1 MSDIAKWIL
10 LGVGFIAIIGMILA
24 LPITQSLGD
33 GSSAFSSSIV
43 GLVTLAGNILTTF
56 RKFINN
62 FFTSAGRQLLSVALI
77 WILTK
82 KFLTFVIKLT
92 VGVYRAIF
100 K

>member
-62 FFTSAGRQLLSVALI
+62 FLLLQVGSCSVLLLSG
-77 WILTK
+77 
-82 KFLTFVIKLT
+82 F
-92 VGVYRAIF
+92 
-100 K
+100 

>member
-10 LGVGFIAIIGMILA
+10 LGVGFIAIIRMILA

-33 GSSAFSSSIV
+33 GSSASSSIV

-82 KFLTFVIKLT
+82 KFLTFAIKLT

>member
-33 GSSAFSSSIV
+33 GSSALSGGIF
-43 GLVTLAGNILTTF
+43 GLVTLAGDILTTF
-56 RKFINN
+56 RNFINN

-82 KFLTFVIKLT
+82 KFLTFTIKLT

>member
-1 MSDIAKWIL
+1 MSNIAKWVL

-33 GSSAFSSSIV
+33 GSSALSGSILGIV
-43 GLVTLAGNILTTF
+43 LYAGDMLTSF
-56 RKFINN
+56 RNFINN
-62 FFTSAGRQLLSVALI
+62 FFTSTGINLLSTALI
-77 WILTK
+77 WIITK
-82 KFLTFVIKLT
+82 RFLTFTIKLT